1 MSHPAYGRKVPRF
14 GNRGRT
20 VKILAALMFK
30 GLWNRRW
37 REANDPLRAALGD
50 LEREVMEVVWRTGAT
65 TVRQVQSLLTRPAA
79 YTTVMTT
86 LDRLFKK
93 GFVGRERAGRAFVYR
108 AVRNREQTEAAVA
121 SGMMSGLFAGGAA
134 MPILSNL
141 VDAVGSQ
148 DGGAELL
155 DALEEMVREKRRRME
170 SAASPEP
177 NGGDE

>member
-1 MSHPAYGRKVPRF
+1 VAILDGKQHP
-14 GNRGRT
+14 
-20 VKILAALMFK
+20 VKMLIVLMFK

-37 REANDPLRAALGD
+37 REANDPLRAALGN
-50 LEREVMEVVWRTGAT
+50 LEREVMDVVWQNGET
-65 TVRQVQSLLTRPAA
+65 TVREVRSMLVRPVA

-93 GFVGRERAGRAFVYR
+93 GFVARTRAGRAFVYQ
-108 AVRNREQTEAAVA
+108 AVRTREQTEAAVA
-121 SGMMSGLFAGGAA
+121 SGMMSGLFSGGSA

-148 DGGAELL
+148 DAGAELL

-170 SAASPEP
+170 LDVASPAREP
-177 NGGDE
+177 GEDKS